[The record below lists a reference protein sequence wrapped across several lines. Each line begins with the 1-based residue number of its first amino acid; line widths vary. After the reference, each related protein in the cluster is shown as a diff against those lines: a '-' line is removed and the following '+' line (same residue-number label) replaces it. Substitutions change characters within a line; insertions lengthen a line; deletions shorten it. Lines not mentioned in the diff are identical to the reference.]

1 MVSAAGG
8 RLRLGVVSY
17 LNAAPLVHGLERE
30 PGFELVRAV
39 PARVAD
45 LLHAGEV
52 DLGMIPSIEYA
63 AGDYAIVPGL
73 AIGSR
78 GAVRSVNLFHRKP
91 LASLRTVALDSS
103 SRTSVALLR
112 VLMRQRFE
120 LDPEYVSM
128 PPPVGPML
136 ESADAAL
143 VIGDPALYFEGEAER
158 LDLGAEWTAWTG
170 LPFVWA
176 FWAGPRGVAGPETVR
191 RLQRALVDG
200 LAAIPSIAQSYNGW
214 GPGRGAQNESYLRS
228 NVLFHMGEVELRGLR
243 EFLRRAHQAGI
254 IPRVPELRFHGDR

>member
-1 MVSAAGG
+1 VVSGAEPA
-8 RLRLGVVSY
+8 RLRLGVVAY
-17 LNAAPLVHGLERE
+17 LNAAPLVHGLDAD
-30 PGFELVRAV
+30 PAFELVRAV

-45 LLHAGEV
+45 LLHGGEV

-78 GAVRSVNLFHRKP
+78 GPVRSVSLFHRKP
-91 LASLRTVALDSS
+91 LASLRKVALDAS

-120 LDPEYVSM
+120 LDPEYVTQ

-136 ESADAAL
+136 ASADAAL
-143 VIGDPALYFEGEAER
+143 AIGDPALYFDDEVER

-176 FWAGPRGVAGPETVR
+176 FWAGRPGAAGADTVR
-191 RLQRALVDG
+191 RLQRALEEG
-200 LAAIPSIAQSYNGW
+200 RAAIPAIARSYAGG
-214 GPGRGAQNESYLRS
+214 GPGRAAQNESYLRT
-228 NVLFHMGEVELRGLR
+228 NVAFDLGEAELAGLR
-243 EFLRRAHQAGI
+243 EFLRRAHGAGVL
-254 IPRVPELRFHGDR
+254 PRVPELRFA